1 MTKYKAKKTKVDGIT
16 FDSKREAGRYLDLKT
31 LEMHKRIRDL
41 KLQPCFPF
49 KYDDKVMFK
58 YYADFEYY
66 ENDEYIVED
75 VKGVKTPVYKLKKK
89 LIEAQ
94 YKIRI
99 IEV

>member
-1 MTKYKAKKTKVDGIT
+1 
-16 FDSKREAGRYLDLKT
+16 
-31 LEMHKRIRDL
+31 MHKRIRDL
-41 KLQPCFPF
+41 QTPAMLPF

-99 IEV
+99 TEV

>member
-1 MTKYKAKKTKVDGIT
+1 MTKYKAKKTVIDNIT
-16 FDSKREAGRYLDLKT
+16 FDSKKEAGRYLDLK
-31 LEMHKRIRDL
+31 LLYMSDQIKKL
-41 KLQPCFPF
+41 KCHPCFPF

-94 YKIRI
+94 YKIKI
-99 IEV
+99 TEV

>member
-1 MTKYKAKKTKVDGIT
+1 MTKYKAKKTVIDNIT

-94 YKIRI
+94 YKIKI
-99 IEV
+99 TEV

>member
-1 MTKYKAKKTKVDGIT
+1 MTKYKAKKTVIDNIT
-16 FDSKREAGRYLDLKT
+16 FDSKKEAGRYLDLKT

>member
-1 MTKYKAKKTKVDGIT
+1 MTKYKAKKTVIDNIT
-16 FDSKREAGRYLDLKT
+16 FDSKKEAGRYLDLKT

-41 KLQPCFPF
+41 NLQPCFPF

-89 LIEAQ
+89 LIDAQ

-99 IEV
+99 TEV

>member
-1 MTKYKAKKTKVDGIT
+1 
-16 FDSKREAGRYLDLKT
+16 
-31 LEMHKRIRDL
+31 
-41 KLQPCFPF
+41 
-49 KYDDKVMFK
+49 MFR

-75 VKGVKTPVYKLKKK
+75 VKGVKTSVYKLKKK

-99 IEV
+99 TEV

>member
-1 MTKYKAKKTKVDGIT
+1 MTKYKAIRTKIDGIT
-16 FDSKREAGRYLDLKT
+16 FASKKEAHRYTDLKT
-31 LEMHKRIRDL
+31 LEKHNKIRDL

-49 KYDDKVMFK
+49 KYDDKVMFR

-75 VKGVKTPVYKLKKK
+75 VKGVKTSVYKLKKK

-99 IEV
+99 TEV

>member
-1 MTKYKAKKTKVDGIT
+1 
-16 FDSKREAGRYLDLKT
+16 
-31 LEMHKRIRDL
+31 MHKRIRDL

-75 VKGVKTPVYKLKKK
+75 VKGVKTPVYKLK
-89 LIEAQ
+89 
-94 YKIRI
+94 RS
-99 IEV
+99 

>member
-16 FDSKREAGRYLDLKT
+16 FDSKREAGYLDLKT

-94 YKIRI
+94 YKIKI
-99 IEV
+99 TEV